1 MKNLVAFSVVC
12 LGALNTSAQ
21 SLNPINVNESNQ
33 TVVEFHN
40 QAVAALGVENFQVV
54 LNGEQAQIS
63 WNTNHLDQTRGFLLE
78 KSTNGN
84 QFESMVFIAAESSLS
99 GTVEY
104 FETDTAVAKGINYYR
119 IRQVYFNGFEA
130 ITNPVVVKRRVP
142 ETGEDEIIDEFGN
155 FIIKVDFSGFENEET
170 LVILRD
176 QKGYEY
182 FTKLYIVH
190 TDAIEKG
197 VRIEPA
203 LPAGEYLVTGSSNDQ
218 YLAHKLAIE

>member
-1 MKNLVAFSVVC
+1 MKKLVAFSVVC
-12 LGALNTSAQ
+12 YGAFQTSAQ
-21 SLNPINVNESNQ
+21 SLNPINANESEQ
-33 TVVEFHN
+33 TMVESHN
-40 QAVAALGVENFQVV
+40 QAVSVNTIEDFQVV

-63 WNTNHLDQTRGFLLE
+63 WNTRSLDKTRGFLLE

-84 QFESMVFIAAESSLS
+84 QFESLVFIAAESGVS
-99 GTVEY
+99 GKVEY
-104 FETDTAVAKGINYYR
+104 LETDTSVAKGINYYR
-119 IRQVYFNGFEA
+119 IRQVYFNGYEA
-130 ITNPVVVKRRVP
+130 LTNAVVVKRRVP
-142 ETGEDEIIDEFGN
+142 ETGEDEIVDEFGN
-155 FIIKVDFSGFENEET
+155 YIIKVDFSGFENEET

-182 FTKLYIVH
+182 FTKLYIVQ

-218 YLAHKLAIE
+218 FLAHKLAIE